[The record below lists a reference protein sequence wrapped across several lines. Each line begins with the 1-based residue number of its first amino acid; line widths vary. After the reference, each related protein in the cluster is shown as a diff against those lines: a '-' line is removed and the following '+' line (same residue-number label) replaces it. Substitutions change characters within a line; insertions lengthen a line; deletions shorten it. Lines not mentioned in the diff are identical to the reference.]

1 MAKPNTPD
9 APLVSA
15 VDPRTT
21 LQGTLDE
28 TIMQLESRNRILM
41 SQRKQ
46 LDMEMQAND
55 DAIAVARDGIHALDN
70 RLALAR
76 ELAMTENA

>member
-1 MAKPNTPD
+1 MSKNSPE

-15 VDPRTT
+15 VDPRTV

-28 TIMQLESRNRILM
+28 SIIQLEARNRALAA
-41 SQRKQ
+41 QRKQ
-46 LDMEMQAND
+46 LDLEIQAND

-76 ELAMTENA
+76 ELAMTEAQ